1 MIRPRRASSAILIL
15 VLSTESLLTGSLA
28 FADDAAK
35 SGLAETLFQSA
46 KKLMAE
52 GNYAEACPK
61 LAESQKLDPGGGTLL
76 LLAQCHE
83 EEGKLASAWSEYR
96 DALAV
101 AIKDGRADRAAR
113 CKERLAVV
121 EPKLSHVT
129 VKVAPAA
136 EVKGLVVSLD
146 GVELSRAAWSTP
158 LPIDPGA
165 HVVRATAPDR
175 APFEKKLAIS
185 GVAASEVVTVESL
198 AVVESVA
205 SPPPKPVE
213 TVTIDSA
220 KPRRYAGYALIGA
233 GVVAVG
239 VGAFFGFR
247 AIDKRKESDAE
258 CPADRCT
265 ALGVDLNES
274 AKTSANVANL
284 AIGLGLV
291 SAIVGGVLVLGAPKP
306 EVKNA
311 RITPA
316 IGPTIAGVTFAM
328 SF

>member
-15 VLSTESLLTGSLA
+15 VLLTESLAL
-28 FADDAAK
+28 ADDTSK
-35 SGLAETLFQSA
+35 SGLAETLFQAA

-52 GNYAEACPK
+52 GKYAEACPK

-83 EEGKLASAWSEYR
+83 EEGKLASAWAEYR

-101 AIKDGRADRAAR
+101 AIKDGRADRANR

-136 EVKGLVVSLD
+136 DVKGLTVSLD
-146 GVELSRAAWSTP
+146 GVDLPRAAWSTP

-165 HVVRATAPDR
+165 HVVRAAAPER
-175 APFEKKLAIS
+175 ASFEKKLAITGIAAS
-185 GVAASEVVTVESL
+185 GVVTIEPL

-205 SPPPKPVE
+205 SPPPKAVD
-213 TVTIDSA
+213 TVAIDYGR
-220 KPRRYAGYALIGA
+220 PRRYAGYALIGA

-247 AIDKRKESDAE
+247 AIDKRKDSDAE

-274 AKTSANVANL
+274 AKTSANVANF

-306 EVKNA
+306 EVRTA
-311 RITPA
+311 RIAPA
-316 IGPTIAGVTFAM
+316 IGPTIGGVTFAM